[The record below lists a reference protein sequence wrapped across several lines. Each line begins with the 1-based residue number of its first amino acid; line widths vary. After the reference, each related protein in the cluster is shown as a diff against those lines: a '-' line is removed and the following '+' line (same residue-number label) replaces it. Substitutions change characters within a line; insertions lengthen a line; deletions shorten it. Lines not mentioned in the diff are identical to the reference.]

1 MLVCTVPTLT
11 SNVSFFDHSIREP
24 IKYYTASDTTSIL
37 SENENAQLL
46 YPEYPWM
53 VVAKQLSRE
62 FTDIPICSIVNSSP
76 PSTKFQID
84 LWVDNSYREAFPDT
98 WKDRL
103 RRRVLYANDI
113 LRPQFDIELSISKII
128 EWNSSFDR
136 NLENTLEKLYSST
149 ASNPNALQIGIT
161 FNKDLK
167 RNWTSKNDLGFAYLL
182 SNDAVITAQPS
193 FPSIGQDWNS
203 IEEAITLVHE
213 VGHMLGAIHV
223 PDENS
228 IMYPSAGSL
237 TFEFDSVNRKL
248 IEAIKVNFLNQNQK
262 ERIITYSDELVK
274 IKDFPSSNS
283 NPILPAITNVVE
295 QINQLSQ
302 IINKSSEKTFSN
314 LYKLLPDSATTLAV
328 MGYLDFQ
335 DNEYERA
342 HNTFMKVLEI
352 NPDFAE
358 VQYYLSLICRKNGD
372 SKQADFYKNLA
383 KPYSKLWI
391 IEKRGL

>member
-1 MLVCTVPTLT
+1 
-11 SNVSFFDHSIREP
+11 
-24 IKYYTASDTTSIL
+24 
-37 SENENAQLL
+37 
-46 YPEYPWM
+46 M